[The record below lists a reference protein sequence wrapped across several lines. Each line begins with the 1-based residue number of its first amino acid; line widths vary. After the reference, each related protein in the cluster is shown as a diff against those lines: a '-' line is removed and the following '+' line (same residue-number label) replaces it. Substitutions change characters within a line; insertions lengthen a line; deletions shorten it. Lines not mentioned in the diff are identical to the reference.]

1 MKKIRVKS
9 AMRFTVNDKIGRSQV
24 KTIEDDGIA
33 DRIDEET
40 PFNFPDARDAVEIY
54 TIHKAKSK

>member
-1 MKKIRVKS
+1 
-9 AMRFTVNDKIGRSQV
+9 MRFTVNDKIGRSQV

-33 DRIDEET
+33 DRIVEET
-40 PFNFPDARDAVEIY
+40 PFNFPDARDAVEIH